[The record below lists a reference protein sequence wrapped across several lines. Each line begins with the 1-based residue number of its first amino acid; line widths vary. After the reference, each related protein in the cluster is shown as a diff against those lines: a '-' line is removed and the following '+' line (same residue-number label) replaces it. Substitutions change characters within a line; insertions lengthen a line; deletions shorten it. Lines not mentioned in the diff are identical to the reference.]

1 MSFDEAQA
9 FLEPHGLQQVRIVDE
24 AKRVLAE
31 AAAAQWVRRMN
42 EERHV
47 APPTIDLVRQ
57 YQLVLQQH
65 GQSLTSGNVVQML
78 GKLYLHGSPYS
89 VAVCQVRRSTVLH
102 GSALVAGNVPLGLPN
117 QRNVL
122 LSELFD
128 NENGENSIF
137 TSMVGRYLERL
148 FPLSLLASLTPNG
161 SRIQAS
167 LPAGHFGNGPLDT
180 SPITFA
186 PQTVLPRLLLLEM
199 RLAIG
204 EAGWPQALF
213 VAWWPVSQALS
224 NDKIVYIGSRRST
237 IDIEGAFLAGR
248 AQTGIRVA
256 ALLQLRTI

>member
-89 VAVCQVRRSTVLH
+89 VAVCQVLRSTVLH

-137 TSMVGRYLERL
+137 TSMVGRYLE
-148 FPLSLLASLTPNG
+148 PIVSLG
-161 SRIQAS
+161 Q
-167 LPAGHFGNGPLDT
+167 LDAQWKQN
-180 SPITFA
+180 S
-186 PQTVLPRLLLLEM
+186 
-199 RLAIG
+199 G
-204 EAGWPQALF
+204 E
-213 VAWWPVSQALS
+213 
-224 NDKIVYIGSRRST
+224 
-237 IDIEGAFLAGR
+237 LAGR
-248 AQTGIRVA
+248 PLWQWAAGYVADHLCASNGVA
-256 ALLQLRTI
+256 APSAEAGNR

>member
-1 MSFDEAQA
+1 
-9 FLEPHGLQQVRIVDE
+9 
-24 AKRVLAE
+24 
-31 AAAAQWVRRMN
+31 
-42 EERHV
+42 
-47 APPTIDLVRQ
+47 
-57 YQLVLQQH
+57 
-65 GQSLTSGNVVQML
+65 ML

-89 VAVCQVRRSTVLH
+89 VAVCQVLRSTVLH

-186 PQTVLPRLLLLEM
+186 PQTVLPRLLP

-224 NDKIVYIGSRRST
+224 NDRIVYIGSRRST
-237 IDIEGAFLAGR
+237 
-248 AQTGIRVA
+248 
-256 ALLQLRTI
+256 